1 MKITILNG
9 NQPSTAFDS
18 YLAALVQKLNIQE
31 NKVNL
36 LNLRDLNLRYCTGC
50 FGCWVKTPGTCSN
63 PDDSERILEAVINS
77 DFTLWAAPLRMGYP
91 GELLK
96 RALDK
101 SIPLIHPYFAVVQGE
116 AHHRP
121 RYEHYPRLGLLVER
135 ENDTDQQDLEIIRWI
150 LGRNALNMKSH
161 LEFSLTTE
169 VSPGELAERIS
180 QQPGSPV
187 SFPRDLGPTQG
198 GEITPPH
205 TLTLFNGSPRGRK
218 GNTPIMLT
226 RFGEGFASAP
236 DRDYELL
243 QLNRLN
249 DLEEQVQAFQEA
261 DCVWLGFPLYT
272 DAMPALVKRFI
283 EALEPF
289 KGHLDNP
296 PIGFLVQSGF
306 PEALHSRYVE
316 RYLEKLVSRLGS
328 PYLGTIVKGGGEGV
342 RMMPDGAN
350 RKLFGDLQGLGAGLA
365 QEGALDPE
373 LLARVA
379 GLERYPGWMVPVMK
393 ALVKVPVYSWYWNS
407 QLKKNGVFEER
418 FAQPYQN

>member
-1 MKITILNG
+1 MNITILNG
-9 NQPSTAFDS
+9 SQSSKSFDS
-18 YLAALVQKLNIQE
+18 YLEALNQE
-31 NKVNL
+31 LQSRNQSVEMID
-36 LNLRDLNLRYCTGC
+36 LRDLKLRYCTGC

-63 PDDSERILEAVINS
+63 PDDSGRMLEAVINS

-91 GELLK
+91 DETLK

-101 SIPLIHPYFAVVQGE
+101 SIPLIHPYFEVVEGE

-135 ENDTDQQDLEIIRWI
+135 EDDTNQQDLEIIRWI
-150 LGRNALNMKSH
+150 LGRNALNMKSQ

-180 QQPGSPV
+180 RKTGSTV
-187 SFPRDLGPTQG
+187 AIPRDLSPTRG
-198 GEITPPH
+198 VRITPPRS
-205 TLTLFNGSPRGRK
+205 LTIFNGSPRGRK

-236 DRDYELL
+236 DRAYKLL
-243 QLNRLN
+243 HLNRLN

-296 PIGFLVQSGF
+296 PLGFLVQSGF

-328 PYLGTIVKGGGEGV
+328 SYLGTIVKGGGEGV

-350 RKLFGDLQGLGAGLA
+350 RKLFSDLRGLGAGLA
-365 QEGALDPE
+365 EKGSLDSK
-373 LLARVA
+373 LLSRVA

-393 ALVKVPVYSWYWNS
+393 ALIKIPFYSWYWNS

>member
-1 MKITILNG
+1 MNITILNG
-9 NQPSTAFDS
+9 SKKNLSFDS
-18 YLAALVQKLNIQE
+18 YLEDLKQELRSLTHLVEI
-31 NKVNL
+31 

-63 PDDSERILEAVINS
+63 PDETARILEAVINS

-101 SIPLIHPYFAVVQGE
+101 SIPLIHPYFEVVQGE

-121 RYEHYPRLGLLVER
+121 RYQNYPRLGLLVER
-135 ENDTDQQDLEIIRWI
+135 EDDTDQQDLEITSWI
-150 LGRNALNMKSH
+150 LSRNALNMKSA
-161 LEFSLTTE
+161 LDFSLTTE

-180 QQPGSPV
+180 QPAEVSV
-187 SFPRDLGPTQG
+187 SFPRDLGSTRG
-198 GEITPPH
+198 AEITPPRS
-205 TLTLFNGSPRGRK
+205 LTLFNGSPRGRK
-218 GNTPIMLT
+218 GNTPIMLNQ
-226 RFGEGFASAP
+226 FGEGFASAL
-236 DRDYELL
+236 DRDCELL
-243 QLNRLN
+243 HLNRLN
-249 DLEEQVQAFQEA
+249 DLEDQVQAFQEA

-289 KGHLDNP
+289 KGRPENP

-316 RYLEKLVSRLGS
+316 RYLEKLADRLGS

-350 RKLFGDLQGLGAGLA
+350 RKLFTNLQGLGAGLA
-365 QEGALDPE
+365 REGFLNPE

-379 GLERYPGWMVPVMK
+379 GRERYPGWMIPVMK
-393 ALVKVPVYSWYWNS
+393 ALIKIPVYSWYWNS
-407 QLKKNGVFEER
+407 QLKKNGVFEKR
-418 FAQPYQN
+418 FSQPYQS